1 MRALKAS
8 LVKVLQL
15 KGQGQGRGRR
25 RNIPTGYNWV
35 MSDLLYETD
44 FAEWSART
52 AALIRAGRFGEI
64 DAESVAE
71 EIETLGKSERH
82 AVHKI
87 KQIIRPE
94 RDCASWQV
102 SIESSRTALRDRLR
116 TSPSLRRYL
125 QQNFQEIYEDAA
137 KLAVIETGTIEDAPV
152 PKKCPWDLDVLLQD

>member
-1 MRALKAS
+1 
-8 LVKVLQL
+8 
-15 KGQGQGRGRR
+15 
-25 RNIPTGYNWV
+25 

-82 AVHKI
+82 AVRSFLNRLLVHKI